1 MIDLQLELV
10 KCNMSYGPE
19 IPEMLQEIGPG
30 ENGFENHG
38 YDLDE
43 VELREYMLQ
52 CIDMSRGIGLPPG
65 FVPQTL
71 YWLYVDG
78 RPVGY
83 AKLRE
88 YLNERLRSIGGHIGY
103 CIRPTER
110 YKGYGKALLHEMLI
124 KARELNIPKALVTCY
139 TDNKASRGVIESN
152 GGELADITDGECHYW
167 IQLDQTEGVRAAHPD
182 DFPEMLELW
191 KRTPGIGITREDTEE
206 NMIKFLVRNKGM
218 SFVCKNDN
226 RIVGTSLCGHDGRR
240 GYIYL
245 TAVSPEHRGKGIGR
259 LLVEKNLEELRK
271 AGIGKC
277 RLFVLSDNEL
287 GHAFWRKTG
296 WVVREDIAT
305 YSKEL

>member
-1 MIDLQLELV
+1 MDLQLELI

-30 ENGFENHG
+30 ENGFQNHG
-38 YDLDE
+38 YDMDE

-52 CIDMSRGIGLPPG
+52 CIDMSRGIGLQPEY
-65 FVPQTL
+65 VPQTT
-71 YWLYVDG
+71 YWLYADG

-88 YLNERLRSIGGHIGY
+88 YLNERLRFIGGHIGY

-110 YKGYGKALLHEMLI
+110 HKGYGKALLHEMLI
-124 KARELNIPKALVTCY
+124 KARELNIPNALVTCLEV
-139 TDNKASRGVIESN
+139 NKGSRGVIESN
-152 GGELADITDGECHYW
+152 GGRLADITDGECHYW
-167 IQLDQTEGVRAAHPD
+167 FQLDQAEGIRVAHPD
-182 DFPEMLELW
+182 DFTEMLELW
-191 KRTPGIGITREDTEE
+191 KKTPGVGITREDSEE

-218 SFVCKNDN
+218 SFVCKSDN

-240 GYIYL
+240 GYIYH

-277 RLFVLSDNEL
+277 RLFVLSGNEL
-287 GHAFWRKTG
+287 GHAFWKKTG
-296 WVVREDIAT
+296 WAIREDIAT